1 MNLNKIILDK
11 ISNFTIVSREFDNN
25 YLNIIKMIDTK
36 INDECKK
43 NIFTVTKNYIEL
55 RSIHGE
61 IILLIDDFKN
71 LIKQKK
77 IIDDNTNSY
86 YDLST
91 FNSILTTI
99 NELIT
104 NIDFQYKKIA
114 VKYPNFITKKP
125 LIILLFTD
133 DDSEDNDFV
142 KLLNNVKDQVQENI
156 YKVIKC
162 EKNIKKFKCDD
173 IIDVKLTLK
182 ISSLPLLFIING
194 KNIIEIPIDK
204 FNNVD
209 ALKDLIK

>member
-11 ISNFTIVSREFDNN
+11 ISNFTLLSREFDNN
-25 YLNIIKMIDTK
+25 YLNIIKIIDTQ
-36 INDECKK
+36 INDESKK
-43 NIFTVTKNYIEL
+43 NIFMVTKNYIEL

-61 IILLIDDFKN
+61 LIMLIDDFKN

-77 IIDDNTNSY
+77 KTDENTNNF

-133 DDSEDNDFV
+133 DDSENNDFV

-162 EKNIKKFKCDD
+162 EKNIKKFKCDN
-173 IIDVKLTLK
+173 IIGIKLTLK
-182 ISSLPLLFIING
+182 ITSLPLLYIIND

-204 FNNVD
+204 INNTD
-209 ALKDLIK
+209 ALKNLIK